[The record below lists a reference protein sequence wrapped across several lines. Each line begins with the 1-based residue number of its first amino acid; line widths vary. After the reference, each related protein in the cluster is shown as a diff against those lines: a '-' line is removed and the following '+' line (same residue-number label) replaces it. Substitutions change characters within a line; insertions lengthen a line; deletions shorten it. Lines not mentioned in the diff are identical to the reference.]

1 MVGAIPSILEHLP
14 VLAAGRWVGRQGRPP
29 LYLDREAQG
38 GLRGSQGWGGE
49 GPRVEEGIPS
59 HPVSL
64 SSGTFSTT
72 RSQESGEGRIYY
84 LAQGAA
90 SYVGPCA
97 HGSFLPWS

>member
-1 MVGAIPSILEHLP
+1 M
-14 VLAAGRWVGRQGRPP
+14 
-29 LYLDREAQG
+29 
-38 GLRGSQGWGGE
+38 
-49 GPRVEEGIPS
+49 EEGIPS